1 MITETFSDYTAKQY
15 SLALQK
21 WGQDNARAVN
31 FGSNDTQMF
40 WYFEDENGPIDTVEG
55 LPSKSDLEAL
65 ISTAESD
72 DNLIKL
78 RNVRDEK
85 LIETDWWALSDRT
98 MTQAQIDY
106 RQALRDITNTYT
118 SLDEVVWP
126 TKPE

>member
-21 WGQDNARAVN
+21 WGQDNSKTVN

-65 ISTAESD
+65 INTAESED
-72 DNLIKL
+72 SLIRL
-78 RNVRDEK
+78 RSVRDEK
-85 LIETDWWALSDRT
+85 LNETDWWAVSDRT
-98 MTQAQIDY
+98 MTQDQIDY
-106 RQALRDITNTYT
+106 RQALRDITATYT

>member
-21 WGQDNARAVN
+21 WGQDSSKTVN

-40 WYFEDENGPIDTVEG
+40 WYFEDENGPTDTVEG
-55 LPSKSDLEAL
+55 LPSKADLEAL
-65 ISTAESD
+65 ISAAED
-72 DNLIKL
+72 DHNLTKL
-78 RNVRDEK
+78 RGVRDEM
-85 LIETDWWALSDRT
+85 LLETDWWAVSDRT

-106 RQALRDITNTYT
+106 RQALRDITATYT